1 MSAYRSAIA
10 VWHQLFAKAPGA
22 SIVSPMASGAFRD
35 VMREVAAPVT
45 ILAAG
50 RQGFRNGL
58 TATSVC
64 SVSDAP
70 PTILICVRRNAKA
83 HDVIVDSGHFS
94 INFLS
99 AEQED
104 VAMQFSGAAG
114 LCGEDRFTI
123 GDWSAGT
130 TGAPVL
136 AESICTLECR
146 LVRTELVATHTIMYG
161 EPVSGRKRESGRALL
176 YRRGGYQPLSY
187 LSAGRK
193 PHEARVGG
201 ENKVSASIK

>member
-1 MSAYRSAIA
+1 MSAYSSAIA
-10 VWHQLFAKAPGA
+10 VWNQLVGRT
-22 SIVSPMASGAFRD
+22 SIISPMASGAFRD

-50 RQGFRNGL
+50 RQGFRSGL

-70 PTILICVRRNAKA
+70 PTMLICVRRNAKA

-104 VAMQFSGAAG
+104 VAMQFSGAGG
-114 LCGEDRFTI
+114 LCGEDRFAI
-123 GDWSAGT
+123 GDWLTGA

-136 AESICTLECR
+136 ADCVCTLECR
-146 LVRTELVATHTIMYG
+146 LVRTELVATHTIMFG
-161 EPVSGRKRESGRALL
+161 EPVAGRKRESGRALL

-187 LSAGRK
+187 LSAGRR
-193 PHEARVGG
+193 PHEARVGSEG
-201 ENKVSASIK
+201 KLSALTK